1 MTKRNVVPL
10 TSSVNSTRPVA
21 STATNLWISGFSAG
35 FSVTASASTKVRAPR
50 KPPQAMAS
58 L

>member
-1 MTKRNVVPL
+1 MTALSVVPL

-21 STATNLWISGFSAG
+21 STATNLCTSGFSAG
-35 FSVTASASTKVRAPR
+35 FSVTASASTKVNAPR

>member
-1 MTKRNVVPL
+1 MIALGVVPL

-21 STATNLWISGFSAG
+21 STATKRCTGCGRAG
-35 FSVTASASTKVRAPR
+35 FSVTERASTKVSASR
-50 KPPQAMAS
+50 KPPQAIAS